1 MGTTLRILTKEEEKF
16 LEQSPKFTYQQKE
29 YFFKLPS
36 SLMDTLISVDKAS
49 NKTLLILMFGYFK
62 ATNRFFKIE
71 SSDENLFY
79 IEEIYNLKKTKII
92 SSSSRTIQRYK
103 RLIKTHLGIKPYDNS
118 IEKQLQQEAINLA
131 NNFVHRKK
139 ILYSLIEFSKKLKIE
154 IPSYSELLRI
164 ISVALSYPKINVLN
178 KLESYLND
186 ERLKVLDDFL
196 DKNSSYK
203 NKYNIIQ
210 YKRIGHSTNRKQM
223 LLSLEHFSTIKS
235 KFNAIRALIE
245 TIGVTPKMAQY
256 YARWI
261 EKGKTT
267 QLTQKDKLNTSFLLL
282 SFIYYQYL
290 IRNDNLI
297 DRFISIVQSAKNSS
311 LRSQKDASFEQEPN
325 KNRIIQSLEESNL
338 SMLNEI
344 DAILKNETINA
355 SKKVDLIKQLVE
367 QKSRV
372 LTEILSEK
380 KLFESSVDKRYEFI
394 EKKSKS
400 LQGKLS
406 GVVKALEFD
415 EPSSHKNIIEAI
427 NYFKNRDGD
436 VQKDSPRAFL
446 SEEEQQVIFEE
457 GKFRIS
463 LYKILLFF
471 HIGDAIKSGR
481 LNLKHSYRYQNF
493 ESYLIDKEEWKKY
506 KDALLKTYNLEH
518 LKELE
523 KFLEPIKSKL
533 ESSYKQ
539 TNERIIKEL
548 NTNFRLTA
556 DSFILK
562 TPKLEKEPYQEE
574 SISKYFP
581 QSDYLSVIDVLHSIN
596 QETNFLE
603 AFQHYSQS
611 KRERNQ
617 NLLLASVLGYG
628 CNINI
633 SKIGKISKGINEN
646 QLDNTR
652 IWYFTG
658 ENTIEAN
665 NRVITFMDTLDI
677 VKLMR
682 SHKEENHT
690 SSDGQKFNMN
700 PSVDSTNA
708 GHSLKYFGFPKGV
721 SVYTFIDESHQLFHS
736 QVINV
741 SERESGYVIDGLMH
755 NDVIKS
761 DIHSTDTHGYSEV
774 IFGLTHLLGFSFAP
788 RIKNFKKQQLY
799 SFNFPKEYHALGYKL
814 IPKHKIKEQI
824 MKENWDDILRF
835 VVTIKSRKTTT
846 SQLLKRLTSYSRQH
860 KLYRAIKEFGKII
873 KTDFLLTYID
883 NVELRQRIEKQLNK
897 VEASNKFSKAVFFGN
912 NAEFQVSTVEEQNI
926 ANNSK
931 RLIQNSIILWN
942 YLYMSKKI
950 QQAQSQKEKDEI
962 IQAIQNSSTVHWSH
976 INFYGEYDFTKRS
989 KRVSA
994 MIRLDKEELF

>member
-1 MGTTLRILTKEEEKF
+1 MTPLKILSKDEEKIIN
-16 LEQSPKFTYQQKE
+16 QIPKLSYQERE
-29 YFFKLPS
+29 YFFKLPN
-36 SLMDTLISVDKAS
+36 SLLLPIDQES
-49 NKTLLILMFGYFK
+49 NKALFILMFGYFK
-62 ATNRFFKIE
+62 ATNRFFTIDLD
-71 SSDENLFY
+71 DENLHYVKEHFHFGNIDY
-79 IEEIYNLKKTKII
+79 ITK
-92 SSSSRTIQRYK
+92 SPRTIQRYK
-103 RLIKTHLGIKPYDNS
+103 KLIKNHLNIKPYTQDKVDKLQ
-118 IEKQLQQEAINLA
+118 KQAINLA

-139 ILYSLIEFSKKLKIE
+139 ILYSLIDFSKKLKIE

-164 ISVALSYPKINVLN
+164 ISMALNYQKTDMLK
-178 KLESYLND
+178 KLEPFIED
-186 ERLKVLDDFL
+186 ERIQVLDTFL
-196 DKNSSYK
+196 DKDSRYK

-210 YKRIGHSTNRKQM
+210 YKQLGHSTNRKQI
-223 LLSLEHFSTIKS
+223 LSSLEQFRAIKFKFNTIKP
-235 KFNAIRALIE
+235 LII
-245 TIGVTPKMAQY
+245 TIEITPRIAQY

-261 EKGKTT
+261 EKGQTSQIT
-267 QLTQKDKLNTSFLLL
+267 QQDKLNTKFLLL
-282 SFIYYQYL
+282 SFVYYQYL

-297 DRFISIVQSAKNSS
+297 DRFISIVQSAKNAS
-311 LRSQKDASFEQEPN
+311 LRSQKEASFKQEPN
-325 KNRIIQSLEESNL
+325 KSRIIQSLEESNL
-338 SMLNEI
+338 SIINEMN
-344 DAILKNETINA
+344 AILKNETLNA
-355 SKKVDLIKQLVE
+355 SKKITLVKELLE
-367 QKSRV
+367 QKSNV
-372 LTEILSEK
+372 LTGILSEK
-380 KLFESSVDKRYEFI
+380 KLFESSIDNRYTFI

-406 GVVKALEFD
+406 GIVKAIEFD
-415 EPSSHKNIIEAI
+415 APSSHKDIIEAI

-436 VQKDSPRAFL
+436 ILKDAPRAFL
-446 SEEEQQVIFEE
+446 SDEEQSYIFD
-457 GKFRIS
+457 GGNFRVS

-471 HIGDAIKSGR
+471 HISDAIKSGR
-481 LNLKHSYRYQNF
+481 LNLKYSYRYKNF
-493 ESYLIDKEEWKKY
+493 ERYLIDKDEWKANKSV
-506 KDALLKTYNLEH
+506 LLKNHDLEH
-518 LKELE
+518 LKDLDR
-523 KFLEPIKSKL
+523 FLEPINLKL
-533 ESSYKQ
+533 EHSYKQ

-548 NTNFRLTA
+548 NTNFRLTT

-562 TPKLEKEPYQEE
+562 TPKLDKEPQEEE

-581 QSDYLSVIDVLHSIN
+581 KSDYVSVIDVLHSIN
-596 QETNFLE
+596 QESNFLE

-611 KRERNQ
+611 KKERNPS
-617 NLLLASVLGYG
+617 LLLASILGYG

-646 QLDNTR
+646 QLDNTK
-652 IWYFTG
+652 IWYFSE
-658 ENTIEAN
+658 ENTKEAN
-665 NRVITFMDTLDI
+665 DRVIGFMNKLEI
-677 VKLMR
+677 VKELR
-682 SHKEENHT
+682 NQKEINHT
-690 SSDGQKFNMN
+690 SSDGQKFNLN
-700 PSVDSTNA
+700 ASTESVNA
-708 GHSLKYFGFPKGV
+708 GYSFKYFGMAKGV

-788 RIKNFKKQQLY
+788 RIKNFKEQQLY
-799 SFNFPKEYHALGYKL
+799 SFNAPKEYHTLGYKL
-814 IPKHKIKEQI
+814 LPKHRIKEQLI
-824 MKENWDDILRF
+824 RENWDDILRF
-835 VVTIKSRKTTT
+835 IVTIKSRKTTT

-926 ANNSK
+926 ANNAK

-950 QQAQSQKEKDEI
+950 QQATSQKEKDEI
-962 IQAIQNSSTVHWSH
+962 IQAIKNSSIVHWSH

-994 MIRLDKEELF
+994 MIRLDKEER

>member
-1 MGTTLRILTKEEEKF
+1 MGTTLKILTKEEEKF

-36 SLMDTLISVDKAS
+36 SLMNTLNSINKAS
-49 NKTLLILMFGYFK
+49 NKILFILMFGYFK

-71 SSDENLFY
+71 SDDSNLSY

-92 SSSSRTIQRYK
+92 PSNLRTIQRYK
-103 RLIKTHLGIKPYDNS
+103 RLIKTHLGIKPYDDL
-118 IEKQLQQEAINLA
+118 IEEQLQQEAINLA
-131 NNFVHRKK
+131 NSFVHRKK

-164 ISVALSYPKINVLN
+164 ISVALSYHKIEVLN
-178 KLESYLND
+178 KLKPYLND
-186 ERLKVLDDFL
+186 ERLKVLDEFL

-210 YKRIGHSTNRKQM
+210 YKRIGHSTNRKHM
-223 LLSLEHFSTIKS
+223 LLSLEHFVTMKS
-235 KFNAIRALIE
+235 KFNAISALIE

-267 QLTQKDKLNTSFLLL
+267 QLTQKDKLNTTFLLL

-311 LRSQKDASFEQEPN
+311 LRSQKEASFKQEPN

-338 SMLNEI
+338 SIINEI
-344 DAILKNETINA
+344 DAILKNETVNA
-355 SKKVDLIKQLVE
+355 STKVYLIKQLVE
-367 QKSRV
+367 KKSSV

-380 KLFESSVDKRYEFI
+380 KLFESSTDKRYTFI

-406 GVVKALEFD
+406 GVVKAIEFD
-415 EPSSHKNIIEAI
+415 ETSSHQNIIEAI
-427 NYFKNRDGD
+427 NYFKNHDGD
-436 VQKDSPRAFL
+436 IQKDSPRKFL
-446 SEEEQQVIFEE
+446 SEEEQKVIFEE
-457 GKFRIS
+457 GKFRVS

-471 HIGDAIKSGR
+471 HISDAIKSGI
-481 LNLKHSYRYQNF
+481 LNLKYSYRYQNF
-493 ESYLIDKEEWKKY
+493 ESYLIDKEKWE
-506 KDALLKTYNLEH
+506 KDKNELLETYDLAH
-518 LKELE
+518 LKDLD

-562 TPKLEKEPYQEE
+562 TPKLEKELHQDE

-581 QSDYLSVIDVLHSIN
+581 KSDYLSVIDVLHSIN
-596 QETNFLE
+596 QKTNFLE
-603 AFQHYSQS
+603 AFQHYTQS
-611 KRERNQ
+611 KKERNQ
-617 NLLLASVLGYG
+617 SLLLASLLGYG

-633 SKIGKISKGINEN
+633 AKIGKISKGLNEK
-646 QLDNTR
+646 QLDNTK

-665 NRVITFMDTLDI
+665 NRVITFMNQLEI
-677 VKLMR
+677 VKLLR
-682 SHKEENHT
+682 NQKDINHT
-690 SSDGQKFNMN
+690 SSDGQKFNIN
-700 PSVDSTNA
+700 ASIESVNS
-708 GHSLKYFGFPKGV
+708 GYSFKYFGTAKGV

-755 NDVIKS
+755 NEVIKS

-788 RIKNFKKQQLY
+788 RIKNFKKQQFY
-799 SFNFPKEYHALGYKL
+799 SFNAPKEYYALGYKL
-814 IPKHKIKEQI
+814 LPKHKIKEQVI
-824 MKENWDDILRF
+824 KENWDDVLRLI
-835 VVTIKSRKTTT
+835 VTIKSRKTTT

-962 IQAIQNSSTVHWSH
+962 IQAIQNSSIVHWSH
-976 INFYGEYDFTKRS
+976 INFYGEYDFTKRN

-994 MIRLDKEELF
+994 MIRLDDEELF